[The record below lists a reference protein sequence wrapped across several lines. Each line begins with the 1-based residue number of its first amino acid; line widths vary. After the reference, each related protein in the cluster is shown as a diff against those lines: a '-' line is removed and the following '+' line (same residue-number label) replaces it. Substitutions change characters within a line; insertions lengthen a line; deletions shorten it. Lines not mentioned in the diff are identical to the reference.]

1 MQGRHVQG
9 EVLRNIRERRGLMRT
24 ELARRS
30 RVSLSLIKLIELQGH
45 QPSAP
50 KAQLLADALGVN
62 LDEFSTLDEQAA

>member
-1 MQGRHVQG
+1 
-9 EVLRNIRERRGLMRT
+9 MRT

-50 KAQLLADALGVN
+50 KAQLLADALGV
-62 LDEFSTLDEQAA
+62 DITEFSVLTDDAAA

>member
-1 MQGRHVQG
+1 
-9 EVLRNIRERRGLMRT
+9 MRT

-62 LDEFSTLDEQAA
+62 LDEFSIVTGEAAA